1 MNENFTSFEE
11 AKKML
16 EKYNFFGHTAKKGD
30 NSRIEY
36 TFLNVSWP
44 TIIYKITTLKF
55 ENKRIVI
62 GITLNDTEINGWDNL
77 EPSLKDL
84 KNIRNKSKKTQP

>member
-1 MNENFTSFEE
+1 MNENLTSFED

-44 TIIYKITTLKF
+44 NIIYKITTLKF

-77 EPSLKDL
+77 ELSLKDL